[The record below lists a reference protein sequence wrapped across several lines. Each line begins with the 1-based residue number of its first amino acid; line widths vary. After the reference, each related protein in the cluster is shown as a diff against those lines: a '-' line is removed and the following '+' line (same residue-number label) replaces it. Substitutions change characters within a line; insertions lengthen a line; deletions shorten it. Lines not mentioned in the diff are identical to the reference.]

1 MQSVNNDMD
10 DLFRRAAESYPLN
23 TQGAD
28 WNKVMQGIES
38 GRRKPMPQPVR
49 NLERFFWMAAIFLV
63 VVCTTFIQKAEYV
76 KPPDLQSSNTVVGSN
91 NETTKKLD
99 VELGSTPKV
108 NKGSVMDYTEKKQ
121 VHQKKPEN
129 VYSFP
134 TKTTGPFLMPS
145 RETSDQQDNK
155 TNTRVLE
162 QQLSEV
168 EVERVTNSGALPT
181 VVGSA
186 QLLVKEIEPTTTQPV
201 EIEKTDGKG
210 FTRKFYAGLI
220 AGPDVSTIKSQKMS
234 NPGYSVGLLVGYQ
247 FNKRLS
253 LETGVLWDR
262 KDYYSTGKHFNKE
275 KLGIPQHARVIDV
288 DGYCK
293 MFEIPVNIKFNW
305 AQKSNHNLFATAG
318 VSSYLMKKEEYD
330 YSYDYYGTQYKY
342 YKQYNN
348 ASRNWTS
355 ILNLSIGFEK
365 KMGNAGS
372 LRIEPYMKL
381 PLKGVGVGDLPIGSK
396 GVFVGFTRPIR

>member
-10 DLFRRAAESYPLN
+10 DLFRQAAENYPLN

-28 WNKVMQGIES
+28 WNKVLQGMES
-38 GRRKPMPQPVR
+38 GRRKPMPQTVR
-49 NLERFFWMAAIFLV
+49 NLERFFWVAAIFLV
-63 VVCTTFIQKAEYV
+63 VVCTTFIQKKEYITQ
-76 KPPDLQSSNTVVGSN
+76 PGGRSSNAAEN
-91 NETTKKLD
+91 NSIEATTQG
-99 VELGSTPKV
+99 EEQASTPKAHTLPTRTQSPFLTLPKETSNEIPAHLEIGTRSQEIEEQPTEIAGEKITKESEQTTPV
-108 NKGSVMDYTEKKQ
+108 DSTQLLLKDKEQTIKEPGEIVKSDRKGS
-121 VHQKKPEN
+121 
-129 VYSFP
+129 
-134 TKTTGPFLMPS
+134 TG
-145 RETSDQQDNK
+145 R
-155 TNTRVLE
+155 
-162 QQLSEV
+162 
-168 EVERVTNSGALPT
+168 
-181 VVGSA
+181 
-186 QLLVKEIEPTTTQPV
+186 I
-201 EIEKTDGKG
+201 
-210 FTRKFYAGLI
+210 YAGFM

-247 FNKRLS
+247 FHKRLS

-288 DGYCK
+288 DGYCN

-305 AQKSNHNLFATAG
+305 AQKSNYNLFATAG
-318 VSSYLMKKEEYD
+318 VSSYLMKREEYD

-342 YKQYNN
+342 YKRYNN

-381 PLKGVGVGDLPIGSK
+381 PLRGVGVGDLPIGSK
-396 GVFVGFTRPIR
+396 GVFVGFTRPLR